1 MTEQENIAYLM
12 ECTGETNQSTLT
24 TYLNL
29 AKGVVLR
36 KAFPFGDGTETMPAK
51 YDTVHAQIAAYL
63 LNKRGSE
70 GEISHSEGTISR
82 NYGDGDLPISLIR
95 QIVPQGVVL

>member
-1 MTEQENIAYLM
+1 MTEQEKIEYLI
-12 ECTGETNQSTLT
+12 ECTGETNQTVLA
-24 TYLNL
+24 TYLKL
-29 AKGVVLR
+29 AKGIVLR

-70 GEISHSEGTISR
+70 GELSHSEGNISR
-82 NYGDGDLPISLIR
+82 DYGDADLPISLIR